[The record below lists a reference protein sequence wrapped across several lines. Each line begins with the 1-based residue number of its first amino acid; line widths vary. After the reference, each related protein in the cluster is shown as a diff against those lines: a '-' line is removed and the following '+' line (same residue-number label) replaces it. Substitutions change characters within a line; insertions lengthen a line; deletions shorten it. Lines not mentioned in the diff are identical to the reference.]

1 MTKWT
6 MVKGGPEA
14 RCSAAGTC
22 NLGIILMNIILFIAP
37 DFTTAVSVPSGPHPS
52 EKSEIR
58 LLSYIPQTWEQTKSN
73 LFHSASHRDVMDFQS
88 RYELYIKKTLLA

>member
-22 NLGIILMNIILFIAP
+22 NLGIILMNIIPFIAA
-37 DFTTAVSVPSGPHPS
+37 DFTTPVSIPSGPHPGKKRV
-52 EKSEIR
+52 KSDN
-58 LLSYIPQTWEQTKSN
+58 YHIPQTWEQTKSN
-73 LFHSASHRDVMDFQS
+73 LFHSASRRDVMDFHS
-88 RYELYIKKTLLA
+88 RYELDIKKTLLA